1 MESQEY
7 YTQTIEKEKK
17 EFSITPEFFWQ
28 GTIIPQLYQY
38 FSKETPFYRHPRLL
52 ICFLLGDCISF

>member
-7 YTQTIEKEKK
+7 HTQTIKKEKK
-17 EFSITPEFFWQ
+17 EFTITPEFFWQ

-38 FSKETPFYRHPRLL
+38 FTKETPFYRHPRL
-52 ICFLLGDCISF
+52 

>member
-38 FSKETPFYRHPRLL
+38 FSKETPFYRHPRL
-52 ICFLLGDCISF
+52 